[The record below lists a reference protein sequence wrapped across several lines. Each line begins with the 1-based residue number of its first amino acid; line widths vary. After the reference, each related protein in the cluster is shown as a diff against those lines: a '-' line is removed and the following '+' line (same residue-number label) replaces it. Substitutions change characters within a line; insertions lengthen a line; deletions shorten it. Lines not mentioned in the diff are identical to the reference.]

1 MPRVHTETILAAV
14 CVITLAAGLSGCA
27 QQLGALTEAHE
38 TGWFSKPMDLFS
50 KPEWARLSNTP
61 ADLGPVGPLG
71 PEELVS
77 ADGQCAAANE
87 TVAATPAATPVSAP
101 ANGTGFEGGL
111 QTGAGPAAVPPVTGG
126 IALGMSE
133 CQTVRR
139 AGTPSHVAISAGE
152 GGARHAVL
160 TYNSG
165 PWPGIYTFDSG
176 RLKVVDEAPGQEK
189 KPEAKKKPAKK
200 TKTAATAKQQ

>member
-1 MPRVHTETILAAV
+1 M
-14 CVITLAAGLSGCA
+14 
-27 QQLGALTEAHE
+27 
-38 TGWFSKPMDLFS
+38 
-50 KPEWARLSNTP
+50 
-61 ADLGPVGPLG
+61 GPLG

-77 ADGQCAAANE
+77 ADGQCAAAKE
-87 TVAATPAATPVSAP
+87 TVAATPAAVPVSTTP

-111 QTGAGPAAVPPVTGG
+111 QTGAGPAAAPPVTGG